1 MRIRDNL
8 GGLTAASSNPRTPNV
23 TFPTQIGKVF
33 GVLLDENTPS
43 KELFEKNGGWSGIGT
58 VFYLDYNQSKDLQLE
73 DININLCKIAK
84 PFITNGQDYP
94 LIGELIYI
102 IEAPSSLSQI
112 NTTQTQKYYLGS
124 INIWNNNQHNAPGN
138 GELGKTFIENND
150 IRLLYPFEGD
160 RIIQGRKG
168 NGIRFGSTV
177 KSKSKINNWSNI
189 GNNGDPILIIT
200 NGYVLK
206 NKEELKPN
214 LEDIN
219 IEKSSIWMTSTQSIP
234 LNPGA
239 SITNPRVNTILP
251 KNYYNPQIILNSD
264 RIIINSKKDEVL
276 IFSKKNIELNTDNI
290 LNLNAGE
297 ITNINSP
304 KIMLGLEENGEY
316 PDEPAL
322 LGGKTHDLI
331 LVLLESLS
339 NLASSLSETSV
350 TTSEGTFP
358 ILQCNSAGEKL
369 SNNIE
374 KMIEVSGTI
383 TSETVY
389 LK

>member
-8 GGLTAASSNPRTPNV
+8 GSLQAASSNPKTPHV
-23 TFPTQIGKVF
+23 YLPTQIGKVF

-58 VFYLDYNQSKDLQLE
+58 VFYLDYNQSKNLQLE
-73 DININLCKIAK
+73 DININNCKVAK
-84 PFITNGQDYP
+84 PFNSNGQDYP

-112 NTTQTQKYYLGS
+112 NNNQTQKYYLGS
-124 INIWNNNQHNAPGN
+124 INVWNNNQHNAPGE
-138 GELGKTFIENND
+138 GKLGKTFIENND

-177 KSKSKINNWSNI
+177 KSKSKINSWSNI
-189 GNNGDPILIIT
+189 GNDGDPIIIIT
-200 NGYVLK
+200 NGYILK
-206 NKEELKPN
+206 DKENLKPN
-214 LEDIN
+214 LENIN
-219 IEKSSIWMTSTQSIP
+219 SEQSSIWMTSTQSIP
-234 LNPGA
+234 LIPGA
-239 SITNPRVNTILP
+239 NIINPRVNTILP
-251 KNYYNPQIILNSD
+251 KNYYNSQIIINSD

-276 IFSKKNIELNTDNI
+276 IFSKRNIELNTDNI
-290 LNLNAGE
+290 LNINAGE
-297 ITNINSP
+297 VTNINSP
-304 KIMLGLEENGEY
+304 KIMLGLYENGEY

-322 LGGKTHDLI
+322 LGGKTHDLM
-331 LVLLESLS
+331 LMLLESLS

-374 KMIEVSGTI
+374 KMIEVLGTI